1 MKVIDEAM
9 DQCLLCIDYAFDQDS
24 PSNREVSLRRLQPG
38 VRQKE
43 WWRYH
48 HAYLGLRTLVGY
60 EGPRPVGHIEF
71 MPIEHAPRPVAGH
84 NLAFIN
90 CIYVTPQAR
99 GRGVGRGLLE
109 AAERQ
114 VRDRADGMAVLA
126 RWSGPALPAH
136 FFIESGFQ
144 PVGSRQGEALL
155 NKPFRRASSPHFLP
169 VRFLPR
175 AAEDRVPVDFF
186 HCPQCPYSGWVLH
199 KLQREGQLDARDIDL
214 RLYDSGDRQTIEL
227 WGVSNS
233 VYIDCRPIGS
243 VPLNLLEIEQGLAQ
257 ARAARRP
264 A

>member
-24 PSNREVSLRRLQPG
+24 PTHREASLRRLQPG

-43 WWRYH
+43 WWRYQ
-48 HAYLGLRTLVGY
+48 HAYLGLKTLVAY
-60 EGPRPVGHIEF
+60 EGTRPVGHVEF

-90 CIYVTPQAR
+90 CVYVAPQAR
-99 GRGVGRGLLE
+99 GRGVGIGLLE

-114 VRDRADGMAVLA
+114 VRDHADGMAVLA
-126 RWSGPALPAH
+126 RWSGPTLPAH
-136 FFIESGFQ
+136 FFIEAGFQ

-155 NKPFRRASSPHFLP
+155 NKPFRRAASPHFLP
-169 VRFLPR
+169 EHLLPR
-175 AAEDRVPVDFF
+175 EAAGQVAVDFF

-199 KLQREGQLDARDIDL
+199 QLQRGGQLGASDIDF
-214 RLYDSGDRQTIEL
+214 RLYDTGDRQAVEL

-233 VYIDCRPIGS
+233 VYIDGRAIS
-243 VPLNLLEIEQGLAQ
+243 STPLNLLEIERGLAQ